1 MDNNYGWQKQQV
13 DERIQCALKNAA
25 TCRLSHAGSPAKS
38 FSAIPYRA
46 FFIPVVVILFL
57 VGMVLSSCIATQPPP
72 LVDSISQAVAQA
84 DPPSRIAMAD
94 WIRIHDQV
102 REQTHLNRGVKVVQP
117 VERMAMA
124 DRIRFQDQVWNQ
136 AHSSREV
143 KVVQPVESM
152 TMADRIR
159 FQDRVWEQAHSSRG
173 VKLDQ
178 PVVRTG
184 MAGRILFHDR
194 LDK

>member
-25 TCRLSHAGSPAKS
+25 TCRLSHAGSPGKS
-38 FSAIPYRA
+38 FSAVPYKA
-46 FFIPVVVILFL
+46 FFIPVVVVLFL
-57 VGMVLSSCIATQPPP
+57 VGFMLSSCITAQPPP
-72 LVDSISQAVAQA
+72 VVESISQAVSQSNS
-84 DPPSRIAMAD
+84 PSRLVMAD

-102 REQTHLNRGVKVVQP
+102 REQTHPSRGVKV
-117 VERMAMA
+117 
-124 DRIRFQDQVWNQ
+124 I
-136 AHSSREV
+136 
-143 KVVQPVESM
+143 QPVESM
-152 TMADRIR
+152 AMAERIR
-159 FQDRVWEQAHSSRG
+159 FQDRVWEQAHPSREVKVIQPLGSMAIAERIRFQDQVWEQMHSSRE
-173 VKLDQ
+173 VKVDQ